1 MSRQQNKMLADERR
15 ARIMEELEHKSTVLV
30 ADLCKKFDVSEVTVR
45 SDLKKLEDAGKLRRT
60 RGGAV
65 SIMRTITI
73 SYPDQ
78 RMNVNSA
85 AKRAIASKAA
95 ELISDGE
102 SLMVDTGTTTFE
114 FVRALTDK
122 RDITIVTSD
131 LSIATYA
138 DSNLPHADVICLGG
152 HLRKNHR
159 YITGMMT
166 LRNLS
171 EIFADKAILATDAYT
186 PDKGFT
192 TEFMGNAEV
201 KRGFLAQARDRIMLM
216 DASKVRAPRFV
227 KFGDISD
234 FDTVVMDYDPEGKVA
249 ETIKSSCAQTRLELI
264 DKDLIVGRDVDS
276 DIGRERTK
284 FIEAVD

>member
-186 PDKGFT
+186 PGKGFT

-284 FIEAVD
+284 FIED

>member
-1 MSRQQNKMLADERR
+1 MSRQQDKMLADERR

-85 AKRAIASKAA
+85 AKRAIAARAA

-114 FVRALTDK
+114 FVRSLAGK

-138 DSNLPHADVICLGG
+138 DSNLPHADVICIGG

-159 YITGMMT
+159 YLTGMMT
-166 LRNLS
+166 LKNLS
-171 EIFADKAILATDAYT
+171 EIFVDKAVLATDAFT
-186 PDKGFT
+186 PGKGFT

-201 KRGFLAQARDRIMLM
+201 KRSFLQQARDKIMLM
-216 DASKVRAPRFV
+216 DASKVRAPRFI
-227 KFGDISD
+227 KFGDVSD
-234 FDTVVMDYDPEGKVA
+234 FDALVMDYDPDGKVSKA
-249 ETIKSSCAQTRLELI
+249 IEESGANTKLELI
-264 DKDLIVGRDVDS
+264 DDDLIVGQDVDS
-276 DIGRERTK
+276 DIGRERTRFSK
-284 FIEAVD
+284 M